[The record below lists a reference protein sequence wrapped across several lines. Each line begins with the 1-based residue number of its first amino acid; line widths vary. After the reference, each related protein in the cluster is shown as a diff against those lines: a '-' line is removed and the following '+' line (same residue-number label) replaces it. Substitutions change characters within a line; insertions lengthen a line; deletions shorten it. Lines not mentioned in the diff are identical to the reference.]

1 MTCKEKPTRE
11 EADIARAQAFK
22 VAQKQFRSLIKDQIT
37 AQEITISKTQPEDAI
52 AIDIKEEALDK
63 ILQQLINMELVS
75 TIDATGSLIT
85 EQPHNTDMGR
95 FLK

>member
-1 MTCKEKPTRE
+1 MTCEEKPTRE

-22 VAQKQFRSLIKDQIT
+22 SAQKQFRSLIKDQIT
-37 AQEITISKTQPEDAI
+37 AQEIIISKTQPEDAV

-75 TIDATGSLIT
+75 IIDATGSLIT
-85 EQPHNTDMGR
+85 EQPRSDMGR